1 MCLHQCLHTKCIN
14 IFTITHPTCFTFEL
28 NNYCVTLCPAVP
40 RSSIICIDTYAIAV
54 PRSSIICIDTY
65 AIVRPMCFTFEL
77 NNYCVTLCLAVPHGP
92 TLCLLCTLYTAPIY
106 EDTLHGNSNRGRP
119 VCYMYKRYAFLPWS
133 QTQSSQVFYCNLFLV
148 QFVSACMP
156 KSLTT
161 NNTVFVSAFVCWWDS
176 TICL

>member
-1 MCLHQCLHTKCIN
+1 
-14 IFTITHPTCFTFEL
+14 
-28 NNYCVTLCPAVP
+28 
-40 RSSIICIDTYAIAV
+40 
-54 PRSSIICIDTY
+54 
-65 AIVRPMCFTFEL
+65 MCFTFEL
-77 NNYCVTLCLAVPHGP
+77 NNYCVMLCLAVPHGP

-161 NNTVFVSAFVCWWDS
+161 NNTVFVSALFVGGTQPSASECNDPPYR
-176 TICL
+176 